1 MPIKNG
7 KLILQREVSDMSER
21 FTVDPANLLSIGTV
35 VALASSGSYEIV
47 TSVGSSD
54 IRTIGVVYSLDRTG
68 NPFIAL
74 SGRCI
79 VNVRGSVGKGDLL
92 VLSSYNGMLV
102 SNNSAS
108 RQDVMAKALTTNSL
122 QHGQVE
128 CVFMGMLL

>member
-1 MPIKNG
+1 M
-7 KLILQREVSDMSER
+7 
-21 FTVDPANLLSIGTV
+21 
-35 VALASSGSYEIV
+35 
-47 TSVGSSD
+47 
-54 IRTIGVVYSLDRTG
+54 VYSLDRTG

-128 CVFMGMLL
+128 CVFMGM

>member
-21 FTVDPANLLSIGTV
+21 FTIDPANLLSIGTV

-128 CVFMGMLL
+128 CVFMGM

>member
-1 MPIKNG
+1 MLTIKNG

-21 FTVDPANLLSIGTV
+21 FTVGPANLLSIGTV

-128 CVFMGMLL
+128 CVFMGM

>member
-128 CVFMGMLL
+128 CVFMGM

>member
-108 RQDVMAKALTTNSL
+108 RKDVMAKALTTNSL

-128 CVFMGMLL
+128 CVFMGM

>member
-1 MPIKNG
+1 
-7 KLILQREVSDMSER
+7 MSER

-128 CVFMGMLL
+128 CVFIECNNKKTIV

>member
-79 VNVRGSVGKGDLL
+79 VNVRGSVGKGALL

-128 CVFMGMLL
+128 CVFMGM

>member
-79 VNVRGSVGKGDLL
+79 VNVRGSVGKGDIL

-128 CVFMGMLL
+128 CVFMGM

>member
-1 MPIKNG
+1 VPIKNG

-128 CVFMGMLL
+128 CVFMGM

>member
-79 VNVRGSVGKGDLL
+79 VNVRGSVGKGDL
-92 VLSSYNGMLV
+92 
-102 SNNSAS
+102 
-108 RQDVMAKALTTNSL
+108 
-122 QHGQVE
+122 
-128 CVFMGMLL
+128 

>member
-35 VALASSGSYEIV
+35 VALASSGSFEIV

-128 CVFMGMLL
+128 CVFMGM